1 MDIILINAV
10 PFVLALLMALP
21 ATRQTLKQTG
31 LTWLTAGTMA
41 VLFFWL
47 LTFIPKVHDNEV
59 IIHSY
64 EWSADLGLM
73 LTWYLDGLSLMFA
86 LIVTGV
92 GIVVFLYAGYYFD
105 DDVQLAKFYGFLAA
119 FSGSMLALVL
129 AGNVFMLFIA
139 WEGTSVMSF
148 MLIGFKGNKDE
159 NARTSASR
167 ALIITGGGGLALFVG
182 LMLLGVAVNQAN
194 GINLFAEGGF
204 QLETILQADV
214 RSHGWYEAFT
224 FLILMGAFTKSAQF
238 PFHFWLPGA
247 MTAPSPASAYLHSA
261 TMVKAGVYLLF
272 RLYPTLGK
280 TNYWEGW
287 LVTIGLTT
295 MFIGALFAI
304 RKRDLKGL
312 LAYSTVSKLG
322 AIVAMIGLPDSI
334 GIKAAAVGILAHA
347 MYKATF
353 FLLAGTIEHSTG
365 TRNLDELGGLR
376 KRLPI
381 SFYTA
386 VLVGLS
392 MAGFPPLLGFVAKE
406 TLLDAM
412 LPEHGLSIVLIV
424 VVTAASILTVAA
436 AFLFIWDVFVSR
448 PDQTYD
454 HFHAP
459 PMGIH
464 VGPAILAGM
473 SLITGVLIAP
483 LLDPI
488 VSAAIG
494 KEVHLHLFPEN
505 LNPFE
510 NHAFGLSLL
519 VLITGPLLFAVRRY
533 WLKMPWFNLPSGLD
547 IYAGFIHSVE
557 WVGDQLLKTQNGK
570 LRYYLVVI
578 LGVVSGLMLFGGTH
592 DLSAVTIK
600 IDIEDAADV
609 VKVMML
615 ILALGSTAASIIL
628 RQHLLAALSLGISGY
643 AIGGLFLLEP
653 APDVALVQ
661 FLVETLATVLII
673 LMVARISMRQRQ
685 EVMRTLWL
693 GARDGQMGVY
703 RDVAIAVII
712 GLSVGAFALAAV
724 DDRESRL
731 ETLEVVDSEVV
742 GEAINIPEFVRP
754 IAVWHLENSYKE
766 TEATDVVAAI
776 LADFRGTDT
785 LLEIS
790 VFSMAALGVMSLLA
804 VPKGREILI
813 GKDVRSVMKNVAQSQ
828 EISRRQNDGGDPLA
842 TDELNQ
848 IRSREYPLPD
858 RRDQYGAYGDE
869 HGISRL
875 STPLTRMTVTLVLPF
890 ALLISISHVLYGGSA
905 PGDGFT
911 AGVVSGLAIAVWY
924 VVFGYYETKARLWWL
939 RPGRLISIGLS
950 IALGNAVAGMI
961 FADGFLNIMRID
973 AHAPAGLHLVSTIIF
988 DFAIFLTVFGGVTAI
1003 MEAIAHPGEEEV

>member
-10 PFVLALLMALP
+10 PFVLALLMAFP

-47 LTFIPKVHDNEV
+47 LTFIPQVHDNEA

-64 EWSADLGLM
+64 AWSADLGLT

-92 GIVVFLYAGYYFD
+92 GVVVFLYAGYYMD
-105 DDVQLAKFYGFLAA
+105 DDVQLAKFYAFLSA
-119 FSGSMLALVL
+119 FAGSMLALVL

-139 WEGTSVMSF
+139 WEGTSIMSF
-148 MLIGFKGNKDE
+148 LLIGFKGDKDE
-159 NARTSASR
+159 DARTSASR

-182 LMLLGVAVNQAN
+182 LMLLGVAVNSIN
-194 GINLFAEGGF
+194 GVEIFAEGGF
-204 QLETILQADV
+204 QLQTILDTSV
-214 RSHGWYEAFT
+214 RSHVWYEAFT
-224 FLILMGAFTKSAQF
+224 FLILIGAFTKSAQF

-280 TNYWEGW
+280 TDFWEGW
-287 LVTIGLTT
+287 LLSIGLIT

-322 AIVAMIGLPDSI
+322 AIIAMIGLPDSL
-334 GIKAAAVGILAHA
+334 GIKAAALGILAHA

-365 TRNLDELGGLR
+365 TRDLDHLGGLR
-376 KRLPI
+376 KHLPL

-406 TLLDAM
+406 TLLESM
-412 LPEHGLSIVLIV
+412 LPEHGLTLIPIIIVTV
-424 VVTAASILTVAA
+424 ASILTVVA
-436 AFLFIWDVFVSR
+436 AFLFVWDVFISR
-448 PDQTYD
+448 SDQEYH

-459 PMGIH
+459 PTGIH
-464 VGPAILAGM
+464 IGPAILAVM
-473 SLITGVLIAP
+473 SLLTGLLIVP
-483 LLDPI
+483 LLDPL

-494 KEVHLHLFPEN
+494 KEAHLHLLPTN
-505 LNPFE
+505 LNPLE

-519 VLITGPLLFAVRRY
+519 VLIVGPLLFTVRRF
-533 WLKMPWFNLPSGLD
+533 WLKIPWFNIPSGIL
-547 IYAGFIHSVE
+547 IYAMIIRFVE
-557 WVGDQLLKTQNGK
+557 WVGEQLLKTQNGK

-578 LGVVSGLMLFGGTH
+578 LGVVSGLMLIGGTQN
-592 DLSAVTIK
+592 LRGVEINITITSAV
-600 IDIEDAADV
+600 DS
-609 VKVMML
+609 VKVMT
-615 ILALGSTAASIIL
+615 IFLALGSTAASIVL
-628 RQHLLAALSLGISGY
+628 RRHLLAALSLGIAGY

-673 LMVARISMRQRQ
+673 LMIARISMRQRQ
-685 EVMRTLWL
+685 EVMQALWF
-693 GARDGQMGVY
+693 GARNTRWGVWRDG
-703 RDVAIAVII
+703 AIAIII
-712 GLSVGAFALAAV
+712 GVSVGAFALAAV
-724 DDRESRL
+724 QDRPGRVD
-731 ETLEVVDSEVV
+731 TVEVVESEVV
-742 GEAINIPEFVRP
+742 GESFTIPDIVRP
-754 IAVWHLENSYKE
+754 IAVWHLENAYEE
-766 TEATDVVAAI
+766 TDATDVVAAI

-785 LLEIS
+785 LLEIT
-790 VFSMAALGVMSLLA
+790 VFSMAALGVMTLLA
-804 VPKGREILI
+804 VPRGREILI
-813 GKDVRSVMKNVAQSQ
+813 GKDVRSVMQNVAQSM
-828 EISRRQNDGGDPLA
+828 EITRRINGGDKLE
-842 TDELNQ
+842 TDELEQ
-848 IRSREYPLPD
+848 IRDQSFPLPED
-858 RRDQYGAYGDE
+858 PDQYGAYGEE
-869 HGISRL
+869 HGIPRL
-875 STPLTRMTVTLVLPF
+875 STPLTRITVTLVMPF
-890 ALLISISHVLYGGSA
+890 ALLISFAHVLYGGSA

-911 AGVVSGLAIAVWY
+911 AGVVSGLAVAVWY
-924 VVFGYYETKARLWWL
+924 VIFGYYETKGRLWWL
-939 RPGRLISIGLS
+939 RPGRLISVGLA
-950 IALGNAVAGMI
+950 IALGNAVLGML
-961 FADGFLNIMRID
+961 FGEGFLNIIKLD
-973 AHAPAGLHLVSTIIF
+973 VEAAPAGLHFVSTIIF
-988 DFAIFLTVFGGVTAI
+988 DFAIYLTVFGGVTAI
-1003 MEAIAHPGEEEV
+1003 LEAIAHPGEEEL